1 MVVSVLSI
9 YGLKELC
16 SNDTFVDKDY
26 PFFFWVNFKSNLSL
40 GLRNSALLM
49 VVFLDYLIL
58 FLNFVVFLKTS
69 TCVFV

>member
-9 YGLKELC
+9 YRLRELC

-26 PFFFWVNFKSNLSL
+26 LLFFWVNFKSNLNL
-40 GLRNSALLM
+40 DLRNFALLM

-58 FLNFVVFLKTS
+58 F
-69 TCVFV
+69 